1 MKIRRFVCAMVAA
14 LALTGAASAAELVLV
29 AGASGRTGSA
39 AMRLLDEQGYAVR
52 ATTTNRDR
60 AIERHG
66 DQWDWVELDVRDRDA
81 VFAAMQDVD
90 YVVCATGTRSLI
102 GGNGPKFVDYDGVV
116 NLVDAAVEAGVRHF
130 VVVTSAAAGPYRE
143 RSRMIIFARVRHWKT
158 MGENHLKRSGLNYTI
173 VGPSGLREEPPNG
186 GEPLRVTARADY
198 ETGAVAIADVAML
211 AVDALTNPDARNKS
225 YAVIR
230 DESVA
235 PGAWREM
242 LKTIRLDSETE
253 EAPDHP
259 LMPDPE

>member
-1 MKIRRFVCAMVAA
+1 MNIRKFVFA
-14 LALTGAASAAELVLV
+14 LAASFALCSAAPAAELVLV
-29 AGASGRTGSA
+29 AGASGRTGNA
-39 AMRLLDEQGYAVR
+39 AMRMLDEQGYAVR

-60 AIERHG
+60 AARRHG

-90 YVVCATGTRSLI
+90 HVICAIGSRSLI
-102 GGNGPKFVDYDGVV
+102 GWNGPEFVDYGGVV
-116 NLVDAAVEAGVRHF
+116 NLVDAAVQAGVRHF

-143 RSRMIIFARVRHWKT
+143 RSRMIIFARARHWKT

-173 VGPSGLREEPPNG
+173 IGPSGLREEPEDG
-186 GEPLRVTARADY
+186 GEPLRVMARADY
-198 ETGAVAIADVAML
+198 ETGSVAIADVGML
-211 AVDALTNPDARNKS
+211 SVDALTNPDARNKS
-225 YAVIR
+225 YGVVR

-242 LKTIRLDSETE
+242 LKNIRLDSDTE

-259 LMPDPE
+259 LMPGLE